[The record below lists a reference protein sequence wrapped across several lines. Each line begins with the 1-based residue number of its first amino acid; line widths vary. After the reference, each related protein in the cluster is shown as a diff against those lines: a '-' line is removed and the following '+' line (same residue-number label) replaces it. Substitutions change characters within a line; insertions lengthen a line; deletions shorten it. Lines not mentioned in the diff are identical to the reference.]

1 MSILPDTL
9 ERYRKFI
16 GFMLKYRN
24 SNLFLDTANNAMD
37 VEGKE
42 ADTEQEY
49 NQSPQDLIDDLQKM
63 GPTYIKLGQLLSTRP
78 DLLPDA
84 YLKALAT
91 LQDDVEPISYEQVHQ
106 IIEEEIGV
114 RISKAF
120 ESLDETP
127 LASASIGQVHR
138 AVLRSGKQVAVKV
151 QRPGIRKKFL
161 EDLDT
166 LKELT
171 ELAMKHSSTARRY
184 AFDDVLAELRH
195 ILLQELDYNREAQ
208 NLVTLGE
215 NLKSF
220 INLQVPQPV
229 FDYSSSKVLTM
240 EYIDGKKITSISPLK
255 FMEVDLEPL
264 VDELVEAYLRQIVV
278 DGFVHADPHPGNI
291 HMTKDNKIALID
303 LGMVAKFTSNMQDKL
318 LQLLIAISQ
327 EEGDKISDILLDI
340 SNISDEANIKLF
352 RKTINTLVLDSQV
365 TKAKDLQ
372 TGRLLIQMN
381 RVAAENGTHIAVEL
395 NILGKILLNLDQIV
409 AVLAPEY
416 NLREAIQRHVQKM
429 MQSKMYQEL
438 KPENLFSVLI
448 ETKKLTEKLPER
460 LNKISESLANNN
472 FRIKLDAINEKRFTD
487 GFQKVANRITLGLII
502 AAMIIG
508 AAMLMQVPTSFKI
521 FGYPGL
527 AIILFVVAAI
537 AGIALSYN
545 IIINDEDFNKKNKH
559 TGHL

>member
-1 MSILPDTL
+1 MSLLPDTL

-24 SNLFLDTANNAMD
+24 SDLFNDTADNAMD
-37 VEGKE
+37 VDGEE
-42 ADTEQEY
+42 SDADRVY
-49 NQSPQDLIDDLQKM
+49 DQSPEDLIADLKKM

-91 LQDDVEPISYEQVHQ
+91 LQDDVEPIPYEEVHQ
-106 IIEEEIGV
+106 IIEEEVGI

-120 ESLDETP
+120 ESLEETP

-138 AVLRSGKQVAVKV
+138 AILRSGKPVAVKI

-171 ELAMKHSSTARRY
+171 DLAMKHSSTARRY

-208 NLVTLGE
+208 NLITLGE
-215 NLKSF
+215 NLK
-220 INLQVPQPV
+220 LYKKLEVPQPIP
-229 FDYSSSKVLTM
+229 DYSSSKVLTM
-240 EYIDGKKITSISPLK
+240 EFIDGKKITSISPLK
-255 FMEVDLEPL
+255 FMEVDLEPIL
-264 VDELVEAYLRQIVV
+264 DELVEAYLKQIVV

-291 HMTKDNKIALID
+291 HITRDNKIALID
-303 LGMVAKFTSNMQDKL
+303 LGMVAKFTSKMQDKL
-318 LQLLIAISQ
+318 LQLLIGISQ
-327 EEGDKISDILLDI
+327 KQGDEITDILLDI
-340 SNISDEANIKLF
+340 SKIGEEATIELF

-381 RVAAENGTHIAVEL
+381 RIAADNGIHIAVEL

-409 AVLAPEY
+409 AVMAPEY
-416 NLREAIQRHVQKM
+416 NLQQGIKKHVQKM

-460 LNKISESLANNN
+460 LNKISENLANND
-472 FRIKLDAINEKRFTD
+472 FKIKLQGIDEKRFTD
-487 GFQKVANRITLGLII
+487 GFQKVANRITLGVII

-508 AAMLMQVPTSFKI
+508 AAMLMQIPTTFII

-527 AIILFVVAAI
+527 AIVLFIVAAI
-537 AGIALSYN
+537 TGIALSVN
-545 IIINDEDFNKKNKH
+545 ILLKDEDFKLKK
-559 TGHL
+559 